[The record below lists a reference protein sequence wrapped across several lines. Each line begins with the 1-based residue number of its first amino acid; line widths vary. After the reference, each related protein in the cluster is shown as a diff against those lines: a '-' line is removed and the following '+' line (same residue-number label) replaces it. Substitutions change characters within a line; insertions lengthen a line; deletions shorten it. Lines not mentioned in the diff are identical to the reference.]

1 MKFSPLL
8 SDLIK
13 SLQVLPGVGPKTAK
27 RMAMSLLGGNEADA
41 KNLANN
47 LSRAID
53 LIGTCQNCRVLSEDQ
68 ICSICN
74 DSSRDSTQ
82 VCVVENTSQVVQIEE
97 LGGFKGIYFVLGG
110 YLSPIEGRGPNEIG
124 LSELNSKA
132 LSGEIKEL
140 ILAFNSSLEG
150 EATAQGTEA
159 ATETPGKEG
168 EAAKKDEKGK
178 DAPPDKKPAEK
189 KPAEKK

>member
-27 RMAMSLLGGNEADA
+27 RMAMSLLGGDEADA

-47 LSRAID
+47 LFRAID

-74 DSSRDSTQ
+74 D
-82 VCVVENTSQVVQIEE
+82 
-97 LGGFKGIYFVLGG
+97 
-110 YLSPIEGRGPNEIG
+110 
-124 LSELNSKA
+124 
-132 LSGEIKEL
+132 
-140 ILAFNSSLEG
+140 
-150 EATAQGTEA
+150 
-159 ATETPGKEG
+159 
-168 EAAKKDEKGK
+168 
-178 DAPPDKKPAEK
+178 
-189 KPAEKK
+189 

>member
-27 RMAMSLLGGNEADA
+27 RMAMSLLGGDEADA

-74 DSSRDSTQ
+74 DSSFSFD
-82 VCVVENTSQVVQIEE
+82 
-97 LGGFKGIYFVLGG
+97 F
-110 YLSPIEGRGPNEIG
+110 
-124 LSELNSKA
+124 
-132 LSGEIKEL
+132 
-140 ILAFNSSLEG
+140 
-150 EATAQGTEA
+150 
-159 ATETPGKEG
+159 
-168 EAAKKDEKGK
+168 AAKIDNSRYTIF
-178 DAPPDKKPAEK
+178 
-189 KPAEKK
+189 